1 MFEANTKPVGI
12 DEVWGNCFSCEIVGG
27 SRGCKYPAKAVV
39 ESGSEPS
46 VGGSSVPANL
56 PCSSPKMRLVSD
68 QRLPSIADKTQAPS
82 LLLFQHRHVLKL
94 PTFSPVKCH
103 CELKSETGL
112 LPFSAAQRKSQ
123 RGFRTSCQRGDPW
136 GRGFQA
142 VLYM

>member
-12 DEVWGNCFSCEIVGG
+12 DEVRGNCFSCEIVGG

-82 LLLFQHRHVLKL
+82 LLLFQHRPK
-94 PTFSPVKCH
+94 TCF
-103 CELKSETGL
+103 ETSHL
-112 LPFSAAQRKSQ
+112 LP
-123 RGFRTSCQRGDPW
+123 CQMS
-136 GRGFQA
+136 
-142 VLYM
+142 L